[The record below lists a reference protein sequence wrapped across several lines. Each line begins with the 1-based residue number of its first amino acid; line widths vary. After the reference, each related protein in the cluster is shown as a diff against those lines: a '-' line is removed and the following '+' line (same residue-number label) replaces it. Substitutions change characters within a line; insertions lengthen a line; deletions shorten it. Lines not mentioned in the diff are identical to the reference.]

1 MYTHIVVADQARAR
15 FFDAESRATALHLIG
30 EIRDP
35 KSHMHDRDFSSDKPG
50 RMFNPGAAPA
60 GRRGAVR
67 RSSTGGEKA
76 AHRHEA
82 ELFAHRIAEQL
93 DLTRKNHPL
102 EHVVLVAEP
111 GFLGLLR
118 EALPRAFDSLKVT
131 SVAKDL
137 ASEPE
142 EVVRR
147 SLPEDA
153 FRSPV

>member
-1 MYTHIVVADQARAR
+1 VYTHIVVADQARAR
-15 FFDAESRATALHLIG
+15 FYDVETRSTPLRLIG

-35 KSHMHDRDFSSDKPG
+35 KSHMHDRDFTSDKPG
-50 RMFNPGAAPA
+50 RTFNPGAAPA

-82 ELFAHRIAEQL
+82 QLFAHRIAEQL
-93 DLTRKNHPL
+93 DLTRKSHPL
-102 EHVVLVAEP
+102 EHVILIAEP

-118 EALPRAFDSLKVT
+118 EALPRAFESLKVT
-131 SVAKDL
+131 AVAKDL
-137 ASEPE
+137 ASESE

-147 SLPEDA
+147 NLPEDA
-153 FRSPV
+153 FGSAL